1 MSTELFAPLW
11 VYCEDEHDLARV
23 LVNDLANLI
32 RNAVAERDVCH
43 LVFPGG
49 RSPLRMLTLLR
60 EQALPWSA
68 LHVYPSDERCVPRG
82 NIDRNDRIIDELLI
96 DSSLLPCDNLHR
108 IPGEL
113 GPEKAAQYYR
123 QLLDRT
129 PCFDVAILGVGEDGH
144 TASLFPGSPSLDDQN
159 SAIPIYLAPKL
170 PMQRVSIGISRLRA
184 ARARWVM
191 IQGLEKR
198 HVVTRI
204 LQQDDMP
211 VTRILPTSFFTHVA

>member
-1 MSTELFAPLW
+1 MSTELVAPLW

-23 LVNDLANLI
+23 VVNDLVDLI

-43 LVFPGG
+43 MVFPGG
-49 RSPLRMLTLLR
+49 RSPVRMLTLLS
-60 EQALPWSA
+60 EQSLPWSA

-82 NIDRNDRIIDELLI
+82 SIDRNDRIIDELFI
-96 DSSLLPCDNLHR
+96 NSSLLPHDNLHR

-113 GPEKAAQYYR
+113 GPEKAARYYR

-144 TASLFPGSPSLDDQN
+144 TASLFPKSPSLDDQD

-170 PMQRVSIGISRLRA
+170 PTQRVSIGISRLQA
-184 ARARWVM
+184 ARARWVI
-191 IQGLEKR
+191 IQGLEKQ

-211 VTRILPTSFFTHVA
+211 VTRILPTSFFLHMT